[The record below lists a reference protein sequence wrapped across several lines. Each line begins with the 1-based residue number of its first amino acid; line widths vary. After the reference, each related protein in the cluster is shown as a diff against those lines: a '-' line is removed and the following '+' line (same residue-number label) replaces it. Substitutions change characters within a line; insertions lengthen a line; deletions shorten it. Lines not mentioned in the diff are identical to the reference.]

1 VSPGINPEIFMSPEE
16 FGLYVELA
24 LSVFPSIFVGL
35 ADREKEVMRAP
46 PLSAGALATTVAVPS
61 APGVIVTIE
70 GAAGGPKGRCQVVVI
85 CVLLLHFVRTRIR
98 SDLDLLWQVSIE
110 IVFEPGVPFGTAPI

>member
-98 SDLDLLWQVSIE
+98 SDLDLLWHVLIE
-110 IVFEPGVPFGTAPI
+110 IILEPGVPVGTFPL